1 MRCQNAGTDP
11 FLCLVV
17 ACVCAWF
24 VSKGPGYGRVRGRV
38 RCGTK
43 TQSEPICQSWSL
55 LLQCIC
61 VGVFCICVSMCAR
74 ICVSVR
80 FHMYALFCI
89 YTSNFISKSAKL
101 SHAQALI
108 TRVCDVRAPQASC
121 PPCRTCGRSVVTQ
134 YDSNLASLSLYTHAP
149 SNQGALKEKHMFMA
163 CSCWQVLDQT
173 DNLGTDP
180 DEDWSGLSLQEV
192 ALALKQRVKRM
203 QQSARTPVTR
213 VRGRRKLWADVGKET
228 AVCDSVVFV

>member
-1 MRCQNAGTDP
+1 
-11 FLCLVV
+11 
-17 ACVCAWF
+17 
-24 VSKGPGYGRVRGRV
+24 
-38 RCGTK
+38 
-43 TQSEPICQSWSL
+43 
-55 LLQCIC
+55 
-61 VGVFCICVSMCAR
+61 
-74 ICVSVR
+74 
-80 FHMYALFCI
+80 
-89 YTSNFISKSAKL
+89 
-101 SHAQALI
+101 
-108 TRVCDVRAPQASC
+108 
-121 PPCRTCGRSVVTQ
+121 
-134 YDSNLASLSLYTHAP
+134 
-149 SNQGALKEKHMFMA
+149 MFMT